1 MCHDRCG
8 ADSLWVVFLTEMER
22 VIRTEATPSLVGEV
36 GRKGPDQPGKTL
48 GLTKACP
55 RVARHTGMWLT
66 RRGTLNEIGSESVA
80 IEVPSI
86 LYTSLGLWGCSP

>member
-1 MCHDRCG
+1 M
-8 ADSLWVVFLTEMER
+8 
-22 VIRTEATPSLVGEV
+22 EATPSLIHEV
-36 GRKGPDQPGKTL
+36 GPKGSDPPGKTL
-48 GLTKACP
+48 GLANACT

-66 RRGTLNEIGSESVA
+66 RRGTLNEIGSERVA